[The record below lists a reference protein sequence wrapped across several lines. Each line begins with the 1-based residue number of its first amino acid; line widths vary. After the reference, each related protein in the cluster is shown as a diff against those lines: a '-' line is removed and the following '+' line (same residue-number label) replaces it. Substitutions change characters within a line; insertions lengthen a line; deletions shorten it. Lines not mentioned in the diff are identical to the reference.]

1 MKVTFKTW
9 RKNEKNIRAQV
20 DALENSSKLKNKMEN
35 HDAKQPETE
44 NYILL
49 LKNYL
54 NLEQKLA
61 IIDEAKSRSNR
72 KTAKNMVG

>member
-1 MKVTFKTW
+1 
-9 RKNEKNIRAQV
+9 
-20 DALENSSKLKNKMEN
+20 MEN

>member
-1 MKVTFKTW
+1 
-9 RKNEKNIRAQV
+9 
-20 DALENSSKLKNKMEN
+20 MEN
-35 HDAKQPETE
+35 HDGKQPETE

-72 KTAKNMVG
+72 KTAKNMVGLKLLFEIGGKTRQNSELS

>member
-1 MKVTFKTW
+1 MK
-9 RKNEKNIRAQV
+9 NHP
-20 DALENSSKLKNKMEN
+20 ENR
-35 HDAKQPETE
+35 PETE